1 MTGTTTICAISTPP
15 GTGGIATARI
25 SGPDAFEIV
34 GKIWQGK
41 SLDSLPSHT
50 VHLGTIVDPAADDQP
65 LDTAVATLF
74 RAPRSFTGED
84 TVELTVH
91 GSRWIQRQLINLLI
105 RQGATLAEPG
115 EFTRRALVNGRL
127 DLAEAEAVG
136 DMIAASSRAAQRIA
150 LSHLR
155 GHYSQNLGRLR
166 DRLLELSALVELE
179 LDFSEED
186 VEFADRQRL
195 LQLAREIHSSVTAL
209 ANSFSTGQALKEGIP
224 VAIVGATN
232 AGKSTILNRL
242 LGEEKAI
249 VSDIHG
255 TTRDIIEDT
264 VEINDTLFRF
274 IDTAGLRLTSD
285 PIENLGIDRSLK
297 SAAAAAIILWV
308 IDPADPRGLADTW
321 SRIESQITPQ
331 TKILA
336 AINKAD
342 SGAPAPA
349 LPDRIDATVTLS
361 ALTDATIRP
370 LTDTLSALA
379 LPAELTPDLTVTN
392 ARHYQALLLA
402 GQAIERAID
411 GLTANLPGDLLAQDL
426 RETAAHLASITSPIT
441 TPDLL
446 THIFSHFCIGK

>member
-1 MTGTTTICAISTPP
+1 MNSTICAISTPP

-25 SGPDAFEIV
+25 SGPSAFEIV
-34 GKIWQGK
+34 DRIWKGKR
-41 SLDSLPSHT
+41 LADLPSHT
-50 VHLGTIVDPAADDQP
+50 LHLGTIFDPDDSDLP
-65 LDTAVATLF
+65 LDTAVAALY

-84 TVELTVH
+84 TIELTVH
-91 GSRWIQRQLINLLI
+91 GSKWIQRQLLNLLI

-150 LSHLR
+150 LSHMR
-155 GHYSQNLGRLR
+155 GHYSRNLDHLR
-166 DRLLELSALVELE
+166 AQLLELSALVELE

-186 VEFADRQRL
+186 VEFADRGRL
-195 LQLAREIHSSVTAL
+195 LELATDIHSQVTAL
-209 ANSFSTGQALKEGIP
+209 ANSFSAGRAIKEGVP

-274 IDTAGLRLTSD
+274 IDTAGLRQTSD
-285 PIENLGIDRSLK
+285 PIETIGIDRSLR
-297 SAAAAAIILWV
+297 SAASAAIVVWV
-308 IDPADPRGLADTW
+308 IDPTDSRGIADTW
-321 SRIESQITPQ
+321 KQLEPQ
-331 TKILA
+331 LSDSVKLLA

-342 SGAPAPA
+342 TGADRPT
-349 LPDRIDATVTLS
+349 LPGRVDTSITMS
-361 ALTDATIRP
+361 ALNDSTIEP
-370 LTDTLSALA
+370 LANALSGLA
-379 LPAELTPDLTVTN
+379 LPADLTPDLTVTN
-392 ARHYQALLLA
+392 ARHYQALTLA
-402 GQAIERAID
+402 AESIARAID
-411 GLTANLPGDLLAQDL
+411 GIRLNLPGDLLAQDL
-426 RETAAHLASITSPIT
+426 RETAAHLASITAPISS
-441 TPDLL
+441 PDLL
-446 THIFSHFCIGK
+446 EHIFAHFCIGK

>member
-50 VHLGTIVDPAADDQP
+50 VHLGTIVDPADDDQP

-342 SGAPAPA
+342 TGAPAPA
-349 LPDRIDATVTLS
+349 LPDRIDTTVTLS
-361 ALTDATIRP
+361 ALTDAT
-370 LTDTLSALA
+370 
-379 LPAELTPDLTVTN
+379 
-392 ARHYQALLLA
+392 
-402 GQAIERAID
+402 
-411 GLTANLPGDLLAQDL
+411 
-426 RETAAHLASITSPIT
+426 
-441 TPDLL
+441 
-446 THIFSHFCIGK
+446 